1 MRWRRLRE
9 LLHAG
14 VQISTQIAEAE
25 ESNASN
31 ASCLVLLNDH
41 CREFKTERL
50 REHFLTEQRG
60 PHVHGEARQQLRQR
74 RFGPAPLD

>member
-1 MRWRRLRE
+1 MVSAQRKTSDGLPAMRLRQ
-9 LLHAG
+9 LRHAG

-41 CREFKTERL
+41 SRNSKRN
-50 REHFLTEQRG
+50 
-60 PHVHGEARQQLRQR
+60 
-74 RFGPAPLD
+74 D